1 MKGLLLKDWFVIWKQ
16 CRYLLFVPPVFLA
29 VSVLS
34 PDGLFFALFAFLL
47 SAMYP
52 LTVMGL
58 DERSKWEHYALTM
71 PFRRR
76 DLVLSKYAL
85 SLLSIAINAAIYLLL
100 LLIFSH
106 DPETLQLGLLLIA
119 AGISIACLY
128 TALAY
133 PFLFKLG
140 MEKGRLW
147 YLILIAVAGAGGGAL
162 ISLSGEAASWDGLIP
177 LLNKFLFFAPFAAL
191 LLFGFSAF
199 LSVFF
204 YNRREF

>member
-34 PDGLFFALFAFLL
+34 TDGLFFALFAFLL

-52 LTVMGL
+52 MTVMGL

-106 DPETLQLGLLLIA
+106 DSETLQLGLLLTA

-147 YLILIAVAGAGGGAL
+147 YLILIAVAGAAARSSSRYRGGSFLGRADPVTAQIPILRAL
-162 ISLSGEAASWDGLIP
+162 
-177 LLNKFLFFAPFAAL
+177 AAL

-199 LSVFF
+199 LSVLF
-204 YNRREF
+204 YSRREF

>member
-34 PDGLFFALFAFLL
+34 TDGLFFALFAFLL

-52 LTVMGL
+52 MTVMGL

-106 DPETLQLGLLLIA
+106 DSETLQLGLLLTA

-147 YLILIAVAGAGGGAL
+147 YLILIAVAGAWRRAHLVIGGGSFLGRADPVTAQIPILRAL
-162 ISLSGEAASWDGLIP
+162 
-177 LLNKFLFFAPFAAL
+177 AAL

-199 LSVFF
+199 LSVLF
-204 YNRREF
+204 YSRREF